1 LVESA
6 YSIFFQKRLL
16 FNVNSRLL
24 PFLFCGTMAIFID
37 VPTKKAKRM
46 KKLLSWGL
54 LVLAGLP
61 FLSSCGGDDDETPK
75 AGISFE
81 VTEDEVTESDGT
93 ESSIH
98 PDLTSLGEGR
108 DIEVKIVFDRET
120 ADVAVIKYDVSG
132 SAVLTNPS
140 GSAVNDYT
148 LVAGDGISDLDDD
161 QFTVE
166 KGVTEATIIVRLYE
180 DFSFEY
186 DDTDGLNETVELEL
200 QSVVSGPVQLAEQ
213 KTSYT
218 LTVVEDD
225 PVILL
230 QWAVNGSME
239 TADVN
244 AVDMDLFVWLDGDE
258 VNSSTY
264 DNTAG
269 TQELPYEG
277 LYIPAGF
284 PDGTYGL
291 SYTYFSGESDD
302 VDFVSIMFGTLNGE
316 TYSYDEEDDYLTF
329 QGTYTTA
336 NINKYT
342 ETEIAPKIVQT
353 MVKDGINFKDISS
366 IEEPAEGSRVGKQEK
381 VKIPAAVFK
390 SLRRFELP
398 AKTGQRR

>member
-1 LVESA
+1 
-6 YSIFFQKRLL
+6 
-16 FNVNSRLL
+16 
-24 PFLFCGTMAIFID
+24 
-37 VPTKKAKRM
+37 M

-61 FLSSCGGDDDETPK
+61 FLSSCGGDDETPS
-75 AGISFE
+75 AGVSFK
-81 VTEDEVTESDGT
+81 VTEEQVTESDGT
-93 ESSIH
+93 EASIH
-98 PDLTSLGEGR
+98 PDLTSLGGGR

-132 SAVLTNPS
+132 SAVLKNPS
-140 GSAVNDYT
+140 GNAVNDYT

-186 DDTDGLNETVELEL
+186 DETDGLKETVELEL
-200 QSVVSGPVQLAEQ
+200 QSVVSGPVKLAEQ
-213 KTSYT
+213 NKSYT

-239 TADVN
+239 AADVN
-244 AVDMDLFVWLDGDE
+244 TVDMDLFVWQDGQVINRSDYNNATGE
-258 VNSSTY
+258 
-264 DNTAG
+264 
-269 TQELPYEG
+269 QELPYEG

-291 SYTYFSGESDD
+291 SYTYYSGESDD
-302 VDFVSIMFGTLNGE
+302 VDFVSIMFGTLNGQ

-336 NINKYT
+336 NINKYDESGVT
-342 ETEIAPKIVQT
+342 PKIVQT
-353 MVKDGINFKDISS
+353 MVKDGINFKDISA
-366 IEEPAEGSRVGKQEK
+366 IVEPEEGSRVGTKEK
-381 VKIPAAVFK
+381 VRIPASVFK

-398 AKTGQRR
+398 EKTGLRR